1 MFLIK
6 HLLIDLYIKNNEEKY
21 NYKDI
26 PCKYKNNKYSFSI
39 NNDNYDITKKD
50 DIIFHKENKESILD
64 FEFKNNVITKGTYF
78 IKELNFYMDA
88 NIKTIKYEVDDKN
101 INIKYKLWLQDEEI
115 GEFIFKLKVKE

>member
-6 HLLIDLYIKNNEEKY
+6 HLLIDLYIKNNEEEY
-21 NYKDI
+21 NYKDT

-39 NNDNYDITKKD
+39 NKENYDITKKD

>member
-6 HLLIDLYIKNNEEKY
+6 HLLIDLYIKNNEEEY

-26 PCKYKNNKYSFSI
+26 PCKYKNNKYNFSI
-39 NNDNYDITKKD
+39 NKDNYDITKKD
-50 DIIFHKENKESILD
+50 DIIFHKENNESVLD

-88 NIKTIKYEVDDKN
+88 NIKTTKYEVDDNN